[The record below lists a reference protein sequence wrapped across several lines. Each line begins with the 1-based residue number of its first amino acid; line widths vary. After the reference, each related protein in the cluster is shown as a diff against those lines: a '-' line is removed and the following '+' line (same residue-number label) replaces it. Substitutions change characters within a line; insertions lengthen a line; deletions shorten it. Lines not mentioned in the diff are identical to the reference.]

1 MTTAVP
7 EAHRGLTQD
16 EAERRLAAHGPNR
29 ARPERPVRFVSIL
42 AEEVTEPM
50 ILLLLAVAAGYF
62 AFGELLEAIVVVVII
77 LGILLVEVWT
87 EFRAKRAIRAL
98 GALTEPDA
106 LVLRDGAPTTVPV
119 DRVVPGDVLVLR
131 EGTRVPADGTLL
143 HADDLAVDESA
154 LTGESLPSAKHVAE
168 PVPGAPPADQ
178 PGRVY
183 GGTTV
188 VRGEALAVTTGT
200 GAETEV
206 GQIVGLAASARPP
219 ATPLQKTLKRL
230 AKGLVVVALGFSVLI
245 PTVLWL
251 QGRVTWQEAVLNG
264 LSLAFA
270 TIPEELPILVTVVL
284 GVGALRLARE
294 HALVRGLRPAETL
307 GHVTTVV
314 TDKTGTLTEN
324 RMRVAQTL
332 ASESA
337 SDADLRRAAFR
348 SLGLAPAVDVVLTDP
363 LERALADGLQTDANA
378 PLTGTPPRRIPFT
391 RERGW
396 SGAVWDGALSV
407 KGIPEQILARADLSE
422 DARQRAQAEVERL
435 ASEGLRVLAVAE
447 GTTVEV
453 TEDAP
458 WRYLGLVAFEDPLRT
473 EAQGAVAAV
482 QGAGIRVCMAT
493 GDHPEIA
500 RAIARAVGIPA
511 DRVLTGREIEAMS
524 EPALTDALATTSL
537 FARITPAHKL
547 RIVQAFQ
554 AQDRVVAMTGDG
566 VNDAPALRA
575 ADVGI
580 AMGLKGTDAA
590 REAAALVLTDDRF
603 ATIAVA
609 IREGRGLFASLQKAV
624 RYYLAVKVGLIL
636 SMLLPMALGYGPP
649 LTPAMIILLELFMD
663 LAAST
668 AFVNE
673 PPESGLMSDPPR
685 RPEAPFLDGAMRT
698 AILGGGAL
706 LAAAVLSAAW
716 AATRLGGPDLY
727 QTAAFAAWMV
737 GHVVL
742 AFVFRTVRTPLRR
755 AGWFSNRVLDA
766 WAVAAVATL
775 AVVTLLPTAHR
786 VFDARPLPAVAWL
799 AVVASAALWTGVGG
813 AALKTFLVRRPAAS
827 APLQA

>member
-7 EAHRGLTQD
+7 EAHQGLTQA
-16 EAERRLAAHGPNR
+16 EAGRLLAAHGPNR

-62 AFGELLEAIVVVVII
+62 AFGELLEAVVVVVII
-77 LGILLVEVWT
+77 SGILLVEVWT

-119 DRVVPGDVLVLR
+119 DHVVPGDVLVLR

-200 GAETEV
+200 GAQTEV
-206 GQIVGLAASARPP
+206 GQIVGLAAAARPP
-219 ATPLQKTLKRL
+219 ATPLQKSLKRL
-230 AKGLVVVALGFSVLI
+230 AGVLLVVALAFSVLI
-245 PTVLWL
+245 PVLLFL

-332 ASESA
+332 ASEGT
-337 SDADLRRAAFR
+337 SDAALRRAAFR
-348 SLGLAPAVDVVLTDP
+348 SLGIAPSADVVLTDP
-363 LERALADGLQTDANA
+363 LERALTDGIQPDGVDDLD
-378 PLTGTPPRRIPFT
+378 PSTGAPPRRIPFT

-396 SGAVWDGALSV
+396 SGGVWDGALTV
-407 KGIPEQILARADLSE
+407 KGIPEQVLARAGLAD
-422 DARQRAQAEVERL
+422 DARRQAQAEVERL
-435 ASEGLRVLAVAE
+435 AAEGLRVLAVAQAE
-447 GTTVEV
+447 GTTHGEP

-458 WRYLGLVAFEDPLRT
+458 WRYLGLVAFEDPLRP

-624 RYYLAVKVGLIL
+624 RYYLAVKVGLVL
-636 SMLLPMALGYGPP
+636 SMLLPMALGYGP
-649 LTPAMIILLELFMD
+649 
-663 LAAST
+663 
-668 AFVNE
+668 
-673 PPESGLMSDPPR
+673 R
-685 RPEAPFLDGAMRT
+685 
-698 AILGGGAL
+698 
-706 LAAAVLSAAW
+706 
-716 AATRLGGPDLY
+716 
-727 QTAAFAAWMV
+727 
-737 GHVVL
+737 
-742 AFVFRTVRTPLRR
+742 
-755 AGWFSNRVLDA
+755 
-766 WAVAAVATL
+766 
-775 AVVTLLPTAHR
+775 
-786 VFDARPLPAVAWL
+786 
-799 AVVASAALWTGVGG
+799 
-813 AALKTFLVRRPAAS
+813 
-827 APLQA
+827 